1 MYKLEVG
8 ISPGQMKKIHMG
20 HRVRIKKGKGCSL
33 MVHPETYK
41 LASRAFSRNKGLEVS
56 LSPQEIM
63 ASKSQDY
70 DEGEDS
76 SSDEDDSNDFYKGQG
91 VKGCGGMG
99 FKKQVSKAALATHMN
114 DVLGTNY
121 DYMRRAGV
129 DNAIKNSMAAKM
141 ARLGVNARY
150 SEVPNLSA
158 GIDELSAPRSRLIG
172 GGTSRD
178 HSIIGRGGGMSH
190 SYANPALQSQ
200 PFSANFQMQHFLPV
214 QFQQFNKGGAFDPS
228 SGSMDGTGGLGY

>member
-63 ASKSQDY
+63 ASKSQEPDS

-76 SSDEDDSNDFYKGQG
+76 SSDEEVTGM
-91 VKGCGGMG
+91 GGMG
-99 FKKQVSKAALATHMN
+99 FKKQVSKAALAEHMN

-141 ARLGVNARY
+141 ARLGINAKYRD
-150 SEVPNLSA
+150 VPNLSA
-158 GIDELSAPRSRLIG
+158 GIDEFTAPRSRLIG

-228 SGSMDGTGGLGY
+228 SGFMGGTGGLGN